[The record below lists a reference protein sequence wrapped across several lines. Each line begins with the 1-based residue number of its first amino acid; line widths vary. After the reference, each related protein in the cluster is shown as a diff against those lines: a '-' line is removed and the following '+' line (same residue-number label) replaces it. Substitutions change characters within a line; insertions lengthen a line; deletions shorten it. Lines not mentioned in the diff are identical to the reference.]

1 MATAM
6 KTQRTVRFSRQPSV
20 RSTNLRENM
29 NRQESRRIKSQTP
42 QFPTNYGWWCNPQGA
57 WIKCEIVEQE
67 DQILTLRNENAEL
80 KVNVADVLPFNPD
93 VVSDMTSLRYL
104 HEPGILYNLQHRLA
118 NQCPYTYMGSILI
131 SVNPFEWLPSPEMK
145 EFVAQSMNP
154 ENPHPYAIAGR
165 PPHFSSLALRHFFLL
180 LSLSLTHTHHR
191 IMFSTNL
198 CEESSTPVGG
208 H

>member
-165 PPHFSSLALRHFFLL
+165 PPFLISRSQTFFPPPLSV
-180 LSLSLTHTHHR
+180 SLSLCLSHTHAPQ
-191 IMFSTNL
+191 SYVLNK
-198 CEESSTPVGG
+198 SV
-208 H
+208 